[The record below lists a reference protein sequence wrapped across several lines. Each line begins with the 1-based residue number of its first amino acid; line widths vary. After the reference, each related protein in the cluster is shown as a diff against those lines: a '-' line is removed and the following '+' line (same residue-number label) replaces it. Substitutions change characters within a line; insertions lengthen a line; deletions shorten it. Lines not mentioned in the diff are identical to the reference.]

1 MKYVCNKRLW
11 FLVCLVLT
19 SATIFSAE
27 KAPVNTDSLIEKTC
41 GVEKIHAL
49 KQRHLLSKVE
59 GVVSN
64 DRFTIPSIY
73 HGDYFAS
80 LYEQMLIPIAHNCS
94 YYAIFY
100 AQLLFNLFKDSPEFD
115 FDIDDV
121 IKNPFQSEKEFQIFL
136 ETFELTEDFNDIGLL
151 PVENQ
156 EVQEIA
162 QKVNPKIAIL
172 NYYDN
177 IKNKLNNTDGYQ
189 VFIYNKEGHW
199 VAFGI
204 DYRAHKIYFVDS
216 MGYLNCKDQKYS
228 STDRKII
235 SSIYESIC
243 RKFN

>member
-27 KAPVNTDSLIEKTC
+27 KAPVNTDSFIEKTC

-73 HGDYFAS
+73 HGSYFD
-80 LYEQMLIPIAHNCS
+80 LLLEQMLLPIANNCS

-100 AQLLFNLFKDSPEFD
+100 AQLLFNLFKDHPEFN

-121 IKNPFQSEKEFQIFL
+121 NKNPFQSENEFQIFL
-136 ETFELTEDFNDIGLL
+136 KTFELTEDFNDIGLW
-151 PVENQ
+151 PAAEKQVEK
-156 EVQEIA
+156 IA
-162 QKVNPKIAIL
+162 KKVNPKIAIVS
-172 NYYDN
+172 YYEN

-199 VAFGI
+199 VAFGV

-216 MGYLNCKDQKYS
+216 LGYLNFKGQKYS
-228 STDRKII
+228 STDREII
-235 SSIYESIC
+235 SNIHKSIC